1 MLVAINA
8 IMPFMFVII
17 TVMIAVVLA
26 FSRPAAA
33 ASSEGEQPN

>member
-1 MLVAINA
+1 VLVAINT

-17 TVMIAVVLA
+17 TVMIAIELA

-33 ASSEGEQPN
+33 AGSESEQSD